1 MATLGANIPA
11 IVVFTVVGVAWS
23 VVGLLVIAPR
33 VFPEHWFEN
42 ALADFGQSQGN
53 VATGFVLC
61 DMADPRRQ
69 SGAAAYGYKQLTY
82 EPILSGGIITALSVP
97 FITDVGL
104 VPFTVVSAVIAV
116 AMVVWGVMRN
126 RSRGA

>member
-53 VATGFVLC
+53 VATT
-61 DMADPRRQ
+61 
-69 SGAAAYGYKQLTY
+69 YGYKQLTY
-82 EPILSGGIITALSVP
+82 EPILGGGIITALSVP

-104 VPFTVVSAVIAV
+104 VPFTVVSA
-116 AMVVWGVMRN
+116 
-126 RSRGA
+126 